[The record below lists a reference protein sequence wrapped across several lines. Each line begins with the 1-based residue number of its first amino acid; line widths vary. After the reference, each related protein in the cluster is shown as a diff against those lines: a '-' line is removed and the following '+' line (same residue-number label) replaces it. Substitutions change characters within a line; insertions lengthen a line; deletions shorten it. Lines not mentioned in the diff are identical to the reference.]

1 MRRRGPTVEVVLL
14 GFGTG
19 MMLAAAFWSL
29 LAPAIAQ
36 LRDAVGSGAAGLHAI
51 AAFLLCAG
59 AVAALDALTPHAHPS
74 KGREGVD
81 LFAIRRTW
89 LFVTAITLHNIP
101 EGLAVGVG
109 LGSGVPAISVPV
121 VLGIALQN
129 LPEGL
134 VVAMSLLRIGWPRGR
149 AMLVGIASG
158 AIEPLA
164 TAIGFAAVAV
174 TSGLL
179 PYALAAAA
187 GAMIY
192 VVSGEVIPES
202 ELPRRRAAIRRR
214 S

>member
-1 MRRRGPTVEVVLL
+1 MGSVRYAFLDGPT
-14 GFGTG
+14 
-19 MMLAAAFWSL
+19 
-29 LAPAIAQ
+29 PIAM
-36 LRDAVGSGAAGLHAI
+36 
-51 AAFLLCAG
+51 
-59 AVAALDALTPHAHPS
+59 AH
-74 KGREGVD
+74 
-81 LFAIRRTW
+81 
-89 LFVTAITLHNIP
+89 
-101 EGLAVGVG
+101 
-109 LGSGVPAISVPV
+109 
-121 VLGIALQN
+121 
-129 LPEGL
+129 
-134 VVAMSLLRIGWPRGR
+134 RG
-149 AMLVGIASG
+149 G